1 VRIER
6 IAFTDFRNLEN
17 TEVFP
22 HPGTNLIVGA
32 NGQGKTNI
40 LEGIWLLCGQRSFR
54 QAKEIETVA
63 FGKKHAVL
71 EADIFSGER
80 TNLFSLTLTSRRS
93 AFLNGIHVDKISNLG
108 EKFAAVVFSPV
119 HIELI
124 REAPEAR
131 RAFLDSAVISTK
143 PAFAAVLREYD
154 GVLYQRNFLLKR
166 LQAGYSSE
174 LADTLEAYTKRLAQI
189 GARVYTAR
197 SRYTA
202 RLSEEAPQIYRS
214 ISGGEELD
222 IVYKSSVESGENYG
236 AALYETLCRSVD
248 DDIRNGFTGAGPHRE
263 DMELTINGQKA
274 RQFASQ
280 GQSKSAALCLK
291 LAEGRILE
299 RAIGQKPVFL
309 LDDVMSELDKNRQNY
324 ILSNLGENQLFITGC
339 DCASLSRRLPKGAVF
354 TVKEGSVRKRAA
366 KGVKKCSCTSETT
379 STSKPAGSSGSS
391 T

>member
-1 VRIER
+1 MRVER

-17 TEVFP
+17 AEIFP
-22 HPGTNLIVGA
+22 HPGTNLIAGV
-32 NGQGKTNI
+32 NGQGKTNLI
-40 LEGIWLLCGQRSFR
+40 EGIWLLCGQRSFR
-54 QAKEIETVA
+54 QAKEAETVA
-63 FGKKHAVL
+63 FSKKRAVI

-80 TNLFSLTLTSRRS
+80 VNRFSLTLTSRRS
-93 AFLNGIHVDKISNLG
+93 ACLNGIHVDKISALG
-108 EKFAAVVFSPV
+108 EKFAAVVFSPI

-131 RAFLDSAVISTK
+131 RAFLDSAVLSTK

-154 GVLYQRNFLLKR
+154 GVLYQRNTLLKR

-189 GARVYTAR
+189 GARVYAAR

-202 RLSEEAPQIYRS
+202 RLCEEAPLIYEN
-214 ISGGEELD
+214 ISGGEKLE
-222 IVYKSSVESGENYG
+222 IVYKCSVEGGEHYG
-236 AALYETLCRSVD
+236 EALYDALRRGVD
-248 DDIRNGFTGAGPHRE
+248 EDIRNGFTGVGPHRE
-263 DMELTINGQKA
+263 DMELILNGQKA

-280 GQSKSAALCLK
+280 GQSKSVALCLK

-324 ILSNLGENQLFITGC
+324 ILENLGENQLFITGC
-339 DCASLSRRLPKGAVF
+339 DCAALSRRLPKGAVF
-354 TVKEGSVRKRAA
+354 TVKSGVVHKRGD
-366 KGVKKCSCTSETT
+366 KTKKCICTSETT
-379 STSKPAGSSGSS
+379 SMLKPQKSSESS